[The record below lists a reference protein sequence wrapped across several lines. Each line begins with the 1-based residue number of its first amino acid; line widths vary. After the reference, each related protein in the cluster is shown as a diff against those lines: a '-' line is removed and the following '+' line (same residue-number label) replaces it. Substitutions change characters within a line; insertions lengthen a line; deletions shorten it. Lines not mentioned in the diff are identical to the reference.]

1 MNTQTI
7 EAGRSHCFTF
17 ASSEKVQASPTEADQ
32 AQPKAYL
39 NFAMAMNKFCETVRG
54 IKSVKKIAFKAR
66 GESISAWT
74 FVDDTAPE
82 TLEKIYAAE
91 MELMN
96 SIQNVLFDFAVKFD
110 DSPEPSG
117 SYILMG

>member
-7 EAGRSHCFTF
+7 DTGTMHCFPF
-17 ASSEKVQASPTEADQ
+17 ASSKKAQASSIEAEQVQPQ
-32 AQPKAYL
+32 AFL
-39 NFAMAMNKFCETVRG
+39 NFAMAMNKFCETIRG
-54 IKSVKKIAFKAR
+54 LESVKKIGFKAR

-74 FVDDTAPE
+74 FVENPKTE

-96 SIQNVLFDFAVKFD
+96 SIPNVLFDFAVKFD

-117 SYILMG
+117 SYILMS